1 MFFTLSTV
9 DLEEA
14 ESSSQD
20 SSSNEEEDS
29 NKEDSTIVKQEPNSE
44 IVSEDKETRVAK
56 GSREATTQ
64 RAKKRKTTT
73 SGKGSAVASKK
84 GNTHLLL
91 GVKPCDLGDGFD
103 EIARAD
109 VTDKDALQRLFK
121 KVKET
126 PDGDIEITKD
136 WAQPNLNSQ
145 QDLSTTIE

>member
-9 DLEEA
+9 DLEDA

-20 SSSNEEEDS
+20 SSSDEDDS
-29 NKEDSTIVKQEPNSE
+29 KKDSTIVKPEANTKSSPT
-44 IVSEDKETRVAK
+44 TRKRGPPK
-56 GSREATTQ
+56 GVDVKPQ
-64 RAKKRKTTT
+64 VKKLKTIT
-73 SGKGSAVASKK
+73 SVKGSAVASKK
-84 GNTHLLL
+84 GNTHLLI

-136 WAQPNLNSQ
+136 AQPNLNSQ

>member
-1 MFFTLSTV
+1 MFFTLSIV

-20 SSSNEEEDS
+20 SSSNEEEED
-29 NKEDSTIVKQEPNSE
+29 NKEDNAIVKEEPKAKASE
-44 IVSEDKETRVAK
+44 SSKKRSVAK

-64 RAKKRKTTT
+64 RAKKRKTTP
-73 SGKGSAVASKK
+73 SVKGSAVASKK
-84 GNTHLLL
+84 GNTHLLI

-126 PDGDIEITKD
+126 PDGDIEIAKD
-136 WAQPNLNSQ
+136 AQPNLNSQ

>member
-1 MFFTLSTV
+1 MFFTLSIV

-20 SSSNEEEDS
+20 SSSNEEEED
-29 NKEDSTIVKQEPNSE
+29 NKEDNAIVKEEPKAKASE
-44 IVSEDKETRVAK
+44 SSKKRSVAK

-64 RAKKRKTTT
+64 RAKKRKTTP

-84 GNTHLLL
+84 GNTHILL
-91 GVKPCDLGDGFD
+91 GVKPCDDDDGFD

-109 VTDKDALQRLFK
+109 VTDKDALQHLFK
-121 KVKET
+121 KVNET
-126 PDGDIEITKD
+126 PDGEIHIPAD